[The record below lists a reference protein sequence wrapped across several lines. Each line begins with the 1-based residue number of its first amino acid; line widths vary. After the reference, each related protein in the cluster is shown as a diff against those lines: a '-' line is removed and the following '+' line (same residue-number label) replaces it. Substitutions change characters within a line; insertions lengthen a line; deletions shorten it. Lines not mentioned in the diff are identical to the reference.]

1 MPKIPDPKIAVVMI
15 SLNEG
20 HNLPKV
26 LENIKDFASEIHLVD
41 SYSVDNTID
50 IALQYG
56 VKVVQRQFV
65 NFGDQ
70 WNFAVSQ
77 LPISAAWTM
86 KLDPDEIVTDELKQ
100 QIKYC
105 IANDNC
111 DSISMIRRLY
121 FMKRPMSIRQPILR
135 IWKTG
140 KGRFTEVEV
149 NEHPIVEGVNIQ
161 LTGEIEHHDSP
172 DLEHWIDKQNKYTT
186 LEAKMAYQNA
196 AMAAKPKLF
205 GTKFERRMWAKKNF
219 RYIPF
224 RFTLLF
230 LFNFLCRG
238 AWRAGKAGYIWACL
252 RSEVMWLR
260 EVKRKEMEINGSIP
274 KKRPSGQGKPDS
286 RVEQF
291 D

>member
-1 MPKIPDPKIAVVMI
+1 MI

-20 HNLPKV
+20 HNLRNV
-26 LENIKDFASEIHLVD
+26 LENIKDWANEIHLVD

-50 IALQYG
+50 IALEYG
-56 VKVVQRQFV
+56 VLVVQRPFV

-77 LPISAAWTM
+77 SAISAPWTM
-86 KLDPDEIVTDELKQ
+86 KLDPDEIITDQLKK
-100 QIKYC
+100 QIRKC
-105 IANDNC
+105 IENDRC
-111 DSISMIRRLY
+111 DSISMFRRLY
-121 FMKRPMSIRQPILR
+121 FMGRPMSIRQPLLR
-135 IWKTG
+135 IWKSG
-140 KGRFTEVEV
+140 KGRFTDVEV
-149 NEHPIVEGVNIQ
+149 NEHPFVEGVNIQ

-186 LEAKMAYQNA
+186 LEAKMAYRKA
-196 AMAAKPKLF
+196 AMAADPKLF
-205 GTKFERRMWAKKNF
+205 GTKFERRMWVKKNF
-219 RYIPF
+219 RYVPF

-230 LFNFLCRG
+230 LLNFLYRG
-238 AWRAGKAGYIWACL
+238 AWKSGKVGYIWSCL

-274 KKRPSGQGKPDS
+274 KKRPYGQGKPDP